1 MRMKPATTVLFICVG
16 FGTCVKL
23 IQQQAMIERGEFQP
37 VHWGIFKAS
46 FNHSLRFFHVLAN
59 ISSPGNIEC
68 ALACLRNEACLSF
81 NFAILPYTISELYTC
96 QLLPIDKYWN
106 PDRFAFSQQ
115 FHHYAIPS
123 PCESSPCER
132 SNERCRPLYNKNDY
146 ECVGCN
152 RALGMEN
159 GEILDK
165 QITASS
171 ELDAIHAAHQ
181 GRLNIQ
187 EAVSGSSWKAGS
199 WSALINDLHQWLQVE
214 LPKEE
219 SVVTSV
225 ATQGRNR
232 HLGWFGGSH
241 NQWITQYK
249 LQYSNNGVNFEYY
262 QDKGQNTAKEF
273 TGNTDRDSIV
283 RHDLNPPIR
292 ARYIRFQ
299 PIAWKQHI
307 SMRVELFGC

>member
-1 MRMKPATTVLFICVG
+1 MRMKPALTALFICVG

-37 VHWGIFKAS
+37 VHWGIFKPS
-46 FNHSLRFFHVLAN
+46 FNHSLRVFHVLAN
-59 ISSPGNIEC
+59 ISSPGNVEC

-81 NFAILPYTISELYTC
+81 NFAILPYTISKLYTC
-96 QLLPIDKYWN
+96 ELLPIDKYWN
-106 PDRFAFSQQ
+106 PDRFALSQQ

-123 PCESSPCER
+123 PCKSSPCKR
-132 SNERCRPLYNKNDY
+132 SDERCRPLYNKNDY
-146 ECVGCN
+146 ECVVCN
-152 RALGMEN
+152 RALGMAS

-165 QITASS
+165 KITASS
-171 ELDAIHAAHQ
+171 ELKAHAAHQ
-181 GRLNIQ
+181 GRLNFQ
-187 EAVSGSSWKAGS
+187 EFDNGSLRKAGS
-199 WSALINDLHQWLQVE
+199 WAALANDQHQWLQVE
-214 LPKEE
+214 LLKEE
-219 SVVTSV
+219 SVGTSV

-241 NQWITQYK
+241 SQWITKYK
-249 LQYSNNGVNFEYY
+249 LQYSNNGANFQYY
-262 QDKGQNTAKEF
+262 QGEGQNTAKTF

-299 PIAWKQHI
+299 PIAWRQHI
-307 SMRVELFGC
+307 SMRVELYGC